1 MNIGEFISQT
11 AERIGYGSDT
21 IKDLLS
27 NPELSKIN
35 LPDDFKASVNKNLL
49 TVSEAKVNSEISQ
62 YFKGNALGSIDAT
75 IKELLDEYGLDDDSK
90 KVITEEKST
99 YQRVKLFT
107 KALAEAK
114 EKAASAVGGEKAKL
128 VEKITELTQKL
139 ASETDS
145 FKKQLSAKDAE
156 TIATLTQYK
165 LDAHFGSYDYALEG
179 IDPEISK
186 LAAKTA
192 FERKLTEKGGK
203 LVWKDGNVAL
213 VSVTD
218 DSLPFTVDNKPVDF
232 KTFADSVVGE
242 AKMVKVRQQNQQQ
255 QNQNQQQNK
264 QQWFTTDQKVVA
276 PAAKSQVSQA
286 LADLQGQ
293 K

>member
-11 AERIGYGSDT
+11 AERIGYGSDI

-192 FERKLTEKGGK
+192 FERKPAKSG
-203 LVWKDGNVAL
+203 
-213 VSVTD
+213 
-218 DSLPFTVDNKPVDF
+218 
-232 KTFADSVVGE
+232 ADSIVTGRTE
-242 AKMVKVRQQNQQQ
+242 TSKYPEEKKSTEIPQ
-255 QNQNQQQNK
+255 
-264 QQWFTTDQKVVA
+264 VVA
-276 PAAKSQVSQA
+276 SER
-286 LADLQGQ
+286 G
-293 K
+293 

>member
-35 LPDDFKASVNKNLL
+35 LPDDFKSAVNKNLL

-62 YFKGNALGSIDAT
+62 YFKGNALGSVDAT

-128 VEKITELTQKL
+128 VEKITELTQK
-139 ASETDS
+139 
-145 FKKQLSAKDAE
+145 
-156 TIATLTQYK
+156 
-165 LDAHFGSYDYALEG
+165 HG
-179 IDPEISK
+179 
-186 LAAKTA
+186 
-192 FERKLTEKGGK
+192 
-203 LVWKDGNVAL
+203 W
-213 VSVTD
+213 
-218 DSLPFTVDNKPVDF
+218 
-232 KTFADSVVGE
+232 
-242 AKMVKVRQQNQQQ
+242 
-255 QNQNQQQNK
+255 
-264 QQWFTTDQKVVA
+264 
-276 PAAKSQVSQA
+276 
-286 LADLQGQ
+286 
-293 K
+293 